1 MSNIPEELLYTED
14 HEWLLVEGD
23 TITVGITDHAQ
34 DQLGDIVYLGEFP
47 DIGTKV
53 ERGDV
58 IGIIESVKATSDLF
72 APVSGKI
79 LEVNMEIIEAPE
91 TVNADP
97 YKEGWMLRMKLGD
110 KGDLGELVDSGRYAE
125 LAD

>member
-79 LEVNMEIIEAPE
+79 LEVNMEVIEAPE